1 MQAYGYARVSTERQ
15 AESGLSMEAQRM
27 RIKAQADLHGYDL
40 VSIIEDAGAS
50 GKNLRRPGMVKVLS
64 LVNQGRMD
72 VLIVAKLDRASR
84 SVVDLSRLIDLLRKA
99 RRADGGQGVDLI
111 SSSESLDTTSAAG
124 RLVIN
129 ILGTVAMWERE
140 VISERVTEA
149 LARKKA
155 RGEAAGN
162 TPFGFSKDG
171 DGKLVPNPAE
181 EEILDELRALRA
193 AGEKWVRIT
202 RHLNRNGRRTRRGSI
217 FSRQGVQKIARTAG
231 IP

>member
-1 MQAYGYARVSTERQ
+1 MKAYGYARVSTERQ
-15 AESGLSMEAQRM
+15 AESGLSMDAQRM
-27 RIKAQADLHGYDL
+27 RIKTQADLHGYDL

-64 LVNQGRMD
+64 LVNQGRLD

-124 RLVIN
+124 RLTIN
-129 ILGTVAMWERE
+129 VLASVAAWERE
-140 VISERVTEA
+140 AISERTAEA
-149 LARKKA
+149 LARKRA
-155 RGEAAGN
+155 NGYAIGTA
-162 TPFGFSKDG
+162 PYGFSKDG
-171 DGKLVPNPAE
+171 DGRLIEHAE
-181 EEILDELRALRA
+181 ERGILDTVRTYRD
-193 AGEKWVRIT
+193 AGEKWVRIA
-202 RHLNRNGRRTRRGSI
+202 RHLNRRGYRTRRGSV

-231 IP
+231 IE